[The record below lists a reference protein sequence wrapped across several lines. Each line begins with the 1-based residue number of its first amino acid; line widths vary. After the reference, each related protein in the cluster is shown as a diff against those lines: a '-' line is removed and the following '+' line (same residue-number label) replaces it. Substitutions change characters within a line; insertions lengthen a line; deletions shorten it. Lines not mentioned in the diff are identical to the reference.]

1 VLKIGKEGD
10 FTMMSNMTDSGM
22 MGGWFMG
29 GFGILITVLLL
40 LAAAALIKYL
50 FFTGRRDD

>member
-1 VLKIGKEGD
+1 M
-10 FTMMSNMTDSGM
+10 TNNMMDGSTIDCSM

-29 GFGILITVLLL
+29 GWFMGGLGILTAVVFL

-50 FFTGRRDD
+50 FFSGRRGD